1 MKALQIRFSLFILL
15 ILRGGSFIQAQTPP
29 MQGTIQITI
38 LDESS
43 KPLEGANVNLLNPKD
58 SSLAKANI
66 TDAQGLAALEN
77 VKFGEYLISVSSLG
91 FKTHLS
97 GGINLNTVALT
108 VPPIRLEKEE
118 KTLAEVTVVSK
129 KQFIERK
136 LDRIVVNVE
145 GSILS
150 AGSSAMEVLE
160 RAPSVNVNQ
169 NDVISLRGKTGVIV
183 MIDGKPTPLSGA
195 DLANYLRTLPSSSVE
210 RMDIITNPSAKYDA
224 AGNSGIIDIRLKKDK
239 RFGTNGS
246 ATANYGQGV
255 YPKAGAG
262 LSLNYRNSKMNV
274 FGNYNYSYRVG
285 LNHLLLD
292 RNFYTDNGTYNGG
305 DLKDNYMRMPNI
317 GNTGRLGMDFF
328 PSPKTIIGFVVNT
341 DFFNFRRN
349 ANNYSE
355 ILAPNRQKI
364 STFSAVATNN
374 DHSRNN
380 VANINFKH
388 TIDSTGKELSADLD
402 YGTYNS
408 NSLTRNATNYRK
420 LDGSILQPDYIL
432 EGDQKGDLSFKT
444 AKVDYVHPLSKM
456 GKFEVGGKI
465 SFVNADNDAQ
475 FNDVSTG
482 KPINDVNK
490 TNRFLYAENINAG
503 YLNWSKEFKKMD
515 IQLGLRGEN
524 TALETEQLVGNRQF
538 DTSYFQLF
546 PSAFFNFKLKNEQTL
561 GLSVS
566 RRIDRPSF
574 NSLNPFLF
582 LIDVTTFATG
592 RPTLLPQLTWSYE
605 MTYSVKNM
613 NFTLNY
619 SRTKQNMDIAI
630 AKFRDVFPLIPS
642 DDNVTVQIP
651 INIASADYIGLSSS
665 LPLQVTKW
673 WNSTLNLDA
682 YYQHF
687 NGKLGIT
694 TLDRGITAIDLR
706 INNAFTLKNG
716 WAAELNG
723 SYNSPQQSGFMRLDP
738 LWGINL
744 GVQKNLW
751 QNKATLK
758 LSASDIF
765 WTNLPRAVI
774 TYDNY
779 IEKWKAFRETR
790 VASVAFTYR
799 FGNNKVAQARRRA
812 LGSED
817 EKRRAGQ

>member
-1 MKALQIRFSLFILL
+1 MTALQRHFLLFTLFIL
-15 ILRGGSFIQAQTPP
+15 RGVIFTSAQTPTT
-29 MQGTIQITI
+29 QGTVQVTI
-38 LDESS
+38 LDDNS
-43 KPLEGANVNLLNPKD
+43 KPLEGANINLLNAKD

-66 TDAQGLAALEN
+66 TDAQGLATLEN
-77 VKFGEYLISVSSLG
+77 VKFGKYLISVSSLG

-97 GGINLNTVALT
+97 SGINLNTASLA
-108 VPPIRLEKEE
+108 VPSIRLEKEE

-136 LDRIVVNVE
+136 IDRIVVNVE

-160 RAPSVNVNQ
+160 RAPSVTVNQ

-183 MIDGKPTPLSGA
+183 MIDGKPSPLSGA

-246 ATANYGQGV
+246 ATASYGQGV
-255 YPKAGAG
+255 YPKANAG
-262 LSLNYRNSKMNV
+262 LSLNYRNSKMNA

-285 LNHLLLD
+285 LNHLQLD
-292 RNFYTDNGTYNGG
+292 RNFYIDNGRYNGG

-328 PSPKTIIGFVVNT
+328 PSSKTIIGFVVNT

-355 ILAPNRQKI
+355 VLAPNRQKI
-364 STFSAVATNN
+364 NTFNALATNN
-374 DHSRNN
+374 DYANN
-380 VANINFKH
+380 NIANINFKH

-444 AKVDYVHPLSKM
+444 AKVDYVHPHPTM
-456 GKFEVGGKI
+456 GKFELGAKI

-490 TNRFLYAENINAG
+490 TNRFLYAENVNAA
-503 YLNWSKEFKKMD
+503 YLNWSKEYKKMD

-524 TALETEQLVGNRQF
+524 TALETEQLVGNRSF

-546 PSAFFNFKLKNEQTL
+546 PSAFVNFKLKNEQTL
-561 GLSVS
+561 GISVS

-592 RPTLLPQLTWSYE
+592 RPSLLPQFTWSYE
-605 MTYSVKNM
+605 MSYSVKNI
-613 NFTLNY
+613 NLTLSY
-619 SRTKQNMDIAI
+619 SRTTQNMDIAI

-651 INIASADYIGLSSS
+651 INIASSDYVGLSASS
-665 LPLQVTKW
+665 PFQVTKW
-673 WNSTLNLDA
+673 WNSTLNIDA

-694 TLDRGITAIDLR
+694 TLDRGAPSADLR
-706 INNAFTLKNG
+706 LNNTFTLKNG
-716 WAAELNG
+716 WTTEVNG
-723 SYNSPQQSGFMRLDP
+723 SYSSKQQAGFMLLDP
-738 LWGINL
+738 RWGINL

-758 LSASDIF
+758 LSATDIF

-774 TYDNY
+774 TFDNY
-779 IEKWKAFRETR
+779 VEKWNAFRETR
-790 VASVAFTYR
+790 VTSLSFTYR
-799 FGNNKVAQARRRA
+799 FGNNKVQQARRRTT
-812 LGSED
+812 GSEE
-817 EKRRAGQ
+817 EKRRAS

>member
-1 MKALQIRFSLFILL
+1 MNTFQRRFLLFTLFIL
-15 ILRGGSFIQAQTPP
+15 RGVFFTQAQTSTAR
-29 MQGTIQITI
+29 GTIQITV
-38 LDESS
+38 LDDSA
-43 KPLEGANVNLLNPKD
+43 KPLEGATISLLNPKD

-66 TDAQGLAALEN
+66 TDGQGLATLEN
-77 VKFGEYLISVSSLG
+77 VKWGNYLLSVTSLG
-91 FKTHLS
+91 FKKYLA
-97 GGINLNTVALT
+97 GGINLNAATLN

-118 KTLAEVTVVSK
+118 KNLAEVTIVSK

-169 NDVISLRGKTGVIV
+169 NDAISLRGKTGVIV

-210 RMDIITNPSAKYDA
+210 RIDIITSPSAKYDA

-262 LSLNYRNSKMNV
+262 LSLNYRNSKMNA

-292 RNFYTDNGTYNGG
+292 RNFYTDNGTYSGG
-305 DLKDNYMRMPNI
+305 DIKDNYMRMPNK

-328 PSPKTIIGFVVNT
+328 PSSKTIIGFVVNT
-341 DFFNFRRN
+341 DFFHFRRN

-355 ILAPNRQKI
+355 VLNANRQKI
-364 STFSAVATNN
+364 NTFSALATNN
-374 DHSRNN
+374 DHANNN

-388 TIDSTGKELSADLD
+388 TIDSTGKELTADLD
-402 YGTYNS
+402 YGTYKS
-408 NSLTRNATNYRK
+408 TSLTRNATNYQK
-420 LDGSILQPDYIL
+420 LDGSIFQPDYIL
-432 EGDQKGDLSFKT
+432 EGDQKGDLSFRT
-444 AKVDYVHPLSKM
+444 AKIDYVHPLPKM
-456 GKFEVGGKI
+456 GKFEVGAKI

-490 TNRFLYAENINAG
+490 TNQFLYAENISAG

-515 IQLGLRGEN
+515 IQLGLRGER
-524 TALETEQLVGNRQF
+524 TALETEQLVGNQKF
-538 DTSYFQLF
+538 NTSYFQLF

-582 LIDVTTFATG
+582 LIDVTTYATG
-592 RPTLLPQLTWSYE
+592 RPTLLPQLTWSSELSYA
-605 MTYSVKNM
+605 VKNL
-613 NFTLNY
+613 NFTLSY

-630 AKFRDVFPLIPS
+630 AKFRDIFPLIPS

-651 INIASADYIGLSSS
+651 INIASADYVGLSAS
-665 LPLQVTKW
+665 LPFQMKDW
-673 WNSTLNLDA
+673 WNMMCNLDA

-687 NGKLGIT
+687 NGTLGIT
-694 TLDRGITAIDLR
+694 TLDRGIVSIDLR
-706 INNAFTLKNG
+706 LNNTFTFKKG
-716 WAAELNG
+716 WIAELNG
-723 SYNSPQQSGFMRLDP
+723 TFNSPQQAGFMRLDP
-738 LWGINL
+738 LWSINL
-744 GVQKNLW
+744 GLQKNIW
-751 QNKATLK
+751 QNKATIK

-765 WTNLPRAVI
+765 WSNLPKAVI

-779 IEKWKAFRETR
+779 IEKWNAFRETR
-790 VASVAFTYR
+790 VATLSFTYR
-799 FGNNKVAQARRRA
+799 FGNNKVQQARRRA
-812 LGSED
+812 TGSEE
-817 EKRRAGQ
+817 EKRRAG